1 MKVVLKLFKNSLL
14 IIVQR
19 ALVNMT
25 YQILV
30 NGFSL
35 VIRSYDYN
43 SDNWTSHFHSH
54 ASLTI
59 GISCP
64 CQSTLNTALPK
75 YTKPVHPKQETSL
88 KTKFI

>member
-35 VIRSYDYN
+35 VIRSYGYN
-43 SDNWTSHFHSH
+43 SDNWTSHFHLVMH
-54 ASLTI
+54 L
-59 GISCP
+59 
-64 CQSTLNTALPK
+64 
-75 YTKPVHPKQETSL
+75 
-88 KTKFI
+88 